1 MLNTK
6 QAVDLIIVDVPEGL
20 HVPTVSAPPSPIP
33 EWNEF
38 KKDSLVSIFDFA
50 QEYLH
55 DKGGLLIMYPAAS
68 VRHRSFLLGCCETYG
83 FRIIMTWL
91 GMNHLHL
98 TSPADPKKT
107 V

>member
-1 MLNTK
+1 MFQPFQLRRALFQN
-6 QAVDLIIVDVPEGL
+6 GM
-20 HVPTVSAPPSPIP
+20 SS
-33 EWNEF
+33 
-38 KKDSLVSIFDFA
+38 KKDSLVPIFDFA

-55 DKGGLLIMYPAAS
+55 DKESLLIMYPAAS
-68 VRHRSFLLGCCETYG
+68 VRHKSFLLGCCETYG